1 MAVERGD
8 KIGNVFRRGS
18 GGCGQRRER
27 EADPCRLVNRRNG
40 PEKRGRFSPKSG
52 RRSSMLMMRGS
63 RCTDGSIIARRS
75 TPPLARS
82 CPPLYAI
89 LWEDICHL
97 REAYSIC
104 FIEITGGGRR
114 ATRRGDRKETRFPPF
129 RTSIFDH
136 PLFRRL
142 SREYSPTRANIHL
155 LSSSMEF

>member
-63 RCTDGSIIARRS
+63 RCTDGSIIARR
-75 TPPLARS
+75 R
-82 CPPLYAI
+82 PPLYAI

-114 ATRRGDRKETRFPPF
+114 AFVDTSRGSKGNSIPPV
-129 RTSIFDH
+129 RTIFDH
-136 PLFRRL
+136 PLFRGL